1 MRFARTAFALA
12 LPLALP
18 LAIVATSSSLVAAR
32 QATQPAAATQGIA
45 LPEGPLKITI
55 TGVEGIVQARRSSDQ
70 KWQRVEVGQV
80 FDEGAELRTSNRS
93 AVRFSIGDSQ
103 IVTLDRLGVV
113 QILRANFENGK
124 FITDLGMKFGRTRYD
139 IEGAGREYDAKVHSP
154 NSVLA
159 VRGTKVILTDQ
170 APFAPEAVSL
180 TGRAMFRD
188 VRKSVAVGSRGGS
201 KAKVSEGA
209 ESSADYQREQTRVD
223 PRSEFSGRT
232 EGERLLQL
240 SLAVSGG
247 TDFSNLGVL
256 AFLDQA
262 RTGQFTGSLIGVLP
276 VGKQLEFDLTW
287 FGSTRSQID
296 LSVVSPLGELVSPT
310 NLVVNS
316 GGQHSGASVADQGV
330 GFQTVIWPIQY
341 PPGKYTVRAD
351 YITGGIESTIIQ
363 VTEDKNSDNG
373 RIVTT
378 QQPKIDATSPTFTF
392 TVDPQ
397 AQTPLSL
404 QKRPAAAPTTPS
416 MMGPQRPAITGPRRM
431 K

>member
-1 MRFARTAFALA
+1 MILARTAFASA
-12 LPLALP
+12 LL
-18 LAIVATSSSLVAAR
+18 ATSALLFAVQQTTAP
-32 QATQPAAATQGIA
+32 ATTQGIV
-45 LPEGPLKITI
+45 LPDGPLKITI
-55 TGVEGIVQARRSSDQ
+55 TGVEGIVQARKSSDQ
-70 KWQRVEVGQV
+70 KWQRVEVGQT

-159 VRGTKVILTDQ
+159 VRGTRVILTDQ

-188 VRKSVAVGSRGGS
+188 VRKSVAVGSKGGS
-201 KAKVSEGA
+201 KAKVNEGA
-209 ESSADYQREQTRVD
+209 ASSANYSLNQTRID

-232 EGERLLQL
+232 EGEKLLQL
-240 SLAVSGG
+240 SLAVSSG
-247 TDFSNLGVL
+247 TDYSNLGVL
-256 AFLDQA
+256 AFLDAA
-262 RTGQFTGSLIGVLP
+262 RTGQFTGSLVGVLP

-287 FGSTRSQID
+287 FGSTGSQIN
-296 LSVVSPLGELVSPT
+296 LSVTSPLGELVSPT

-330 GFQTVIWPIQY
+330 GFQTVIWPVQY
-341 PPGKYTVRAD
+341 PPGVYSVSAD
-351 YITGGIESTIIQ
+351 YIGGGIENTIIQ

-378 QQPKIDATSPTFTF
+378 EQPKIDQRNSKFTF

-397 AQTPLSL
+397 AQGPLSL
-404 QKRPAAAPTTPS
+404 QKHPAPLQSSSPV
-416 MMGPQRPAITGPRRM
+416 MGPQRPAAAGPRRM